1 MKLGSRSQLSNFI
14 HLEIQL
20 YTSHYFV
27 AENSCTRRM
36 NKQCPI
42 EHLPRCLLAET
53 RDVTENCALKYH
65 LLPRAHAQG
74 LSVCLSVVCKK
85 KLSNIL
91 QVDTSS
97 TYNRN
102 ISFANSPI
110 LTFVYLIIRNTLQF
124 SVLAGLIIRCSWS
137 SILRYRILNYR
148 LRSQSLLAS
157 RLTSCQ

>member
-97 TYNRN
+97 TYNRKVH
-102 ISFANSPI
+102 AQLSPFYH
-110 LTFVYLIIRNTLQF
+110 LSTLDVMHVMYQALRAF
-124 SVLAGLIIRCSWS
+124 CATGNGAGLG
-137 SILRYRILNYR
+137 
-148 LRSQSLLAS
+148 
-157 RLTSCQ
+157 TS